1 MDEHVLPNEKSFVD
15 DHLDYEHYE
24 KCFIG
29 SYSHSL
35 DGKGRLVVPQSFRE
49 ELGKT
54 FYIAPSKD
62 FSYAALY
69 PSASWARVRDGFAR
83 LGSMNAELNMF
94 LNQFDALSFRGQEC
108 DAQGRLLLPPKV
120 REELLYGEKDL
131 EVTGANDHVRVI
143 AASRAAKAKEDFKAA
158 LPDILKLMGE
168 LEAQMNNRH

>member
-62 FSYAALY
+62 FSYAPEKKKDNIFMFSLY
-69 PSASWARVRDGFAR
+69 FILFTFVLQIQKSLKKFNNHLPFIVIFQYKKEVSSNHSVYM
-83 LGSMNAELNMF
+83 SMMCNK
-94 LNQFDALSFRGQEC
+94 
-108 DAQGRLLLPPKV
+108 LL
-120 REELLYGEKDL
+120 
-131 EVTGANDHVRVI
+131 
-143 AASRAAKAKEDFKAA
+143 
-158 LPDILKLMGE
+158 
-168 LEAQMNNRH
+168 

>member
-1 MDEHVLPNEKSFVD
+1 MDEHAVPNDHSFVD
-15 DHLDYEHYE
+15 DRLNLERYE
-24 KCFIG
+24 KSFIG

-49 ELGKT
+49 ELGKS

-69 PSASWARVRDGFAR
+69 PPLSWARVRDKFEK
-83 LGSMNAELNMF
+83 LGSLNSQLNMF
-94 LNQFDALSFRGQEC
+94 LDQFDSLSFRGQEC

-120 REELLYGEKDL
+120 REELLFGEKDL

-143 AASRAAKAKEDFKAA
+143 AANRAAKVKKDFKEA
-158 LPDILKLMGE
+158 LPEILKLISE
-168 LEAQMNNRH
+168 LEIQMQKS